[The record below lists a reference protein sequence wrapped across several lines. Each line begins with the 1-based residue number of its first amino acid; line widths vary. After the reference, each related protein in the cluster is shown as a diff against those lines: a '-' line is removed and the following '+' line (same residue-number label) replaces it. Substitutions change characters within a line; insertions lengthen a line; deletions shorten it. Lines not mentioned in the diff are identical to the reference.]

1 MRRLIMSV
9 VAVLLCCGVAL
20 AAEKAAENAGDKAGG
35 KAADKAA
42 CPAKKPAKCTINGTV
57 EAVNAAAMKI
67 SVKNAKGEVKEL
79 VLAADTAI
87 SGKKVKTLA
96 EIVVGSTV
104 QVKMVGDVV
113 KSVKVKKL
121 PKPAKVEAGKEAK
134 AEKGKQAE
142 KAEKEKK

>member
-1 MRRLIMSV
+1 MRRLITSV

-20 AAEKAAENAGDKAGG
+20 AAEKAAENEQGKAGG

-57 EAVNAAAMKI
+57 EAVDAAAMKMT
-67 SVKNAKGEVKEL
+67 VKNAKGEVKEL

-87 SGKKVKTLA
+87 SGKVKTLA
-96 EIVVGSTV
+96 EIVVGSQV
-104 QVKMVGDVV
+104 QVKMVGDAV

-121 PKPAKVEAGKEAK
+121 PKAAKKEAGKE
-134 AEKGKQAE
+134 GKV
-142 KAEKEKK
+142 EKEKGGKGGK